1 MSLSNVL
8 GFILSLTVSSVVLAQ
23 TPAEKLQQAEKL
35 YSERAYDAAGA
46 AKAQQAADLYL
57 DLAKNAAAQG
67 EFTLYM
73 AKRSEALNFVG
84 TALTSKEDKIR
95 LHQAGIDAA
104 DEGIKPFVTDA
115 ANMDD
120 AAIEKLKSLPAD
132 TLNAVALG
140 IYMKA
145 ANLGQWGQANGVTS
159 SLGKWPEMRSLLEN
173 VIKLG
178 KREVV
183 ECGPFRALG
192 RAYYKIPALFGGDN
206 RKSEK
211 YLSQAV
217 SLTLIAGKTI
227 SRNGHTNLYHAEV
240 LAALGQKAKAKS
252 ILQEFIATT
261 AKDAGATMIPEYED
275 AQKAAKDL
283 LPRI

>member
-8 GFILSLTVSSVVLAQ
+8 GFILSLTVASVTMAQ
-23 TPAEKLQQAEKL
+23 TPADAEKL
-35 YSERAYDAAGA
+35 YAERSYDAAGA
-46 AKAQQAADLYL
+46 AKAQQAADIYL
-57 DLAKNAAAQG
+57 QLAKATTAQG
-67 EFTLYM
+67 EFALYM

-115 ANMDD
+115 ANMND
-120 AAIEKLKSLPAD
+120 ATIEKLKSLPAD

-178 KREVV
+178 KRDVV

-240 LAALGQKAKAKS
+240 LAALGQKDKARN
-252 ILQEFIATT
+252 ILKEFIATS